1 METEFPWNFEQEPW
15 LQPHDE
21 TDVNLRSYF
30 DRMPQQKMSE
40 YRPPWSDDQVM
51 EWDGNFRSDGALFL
65 ICSERDVEVGE
76 YRRVLEQC
84 LEYRARVARAATN
97 SNAE

>member
-40 YRPPWSDDQVM
+40 YRPSWSDDQVV

-84 LEYRARVARAATN
+84 REYRAGVAPSATN

>member
-30 DRMPQQKMSE
+30 DRMAQQKMSE
-40 YRPPWSDDQVM
+40 YRPSWSDAQVM

-84 LEYRARVARAATN
+84 LEYRARVTPAVTN
-97 SNAE
+97 CNAE